1 MVVVEGA
8 GGRQHHHPGAR
19 VGGGEFGRLVGGL
32 HRVGEHPLKGVHV
45 GLGDLVRVG
54 AAPDR
59 PGPVDH
65 QPGADGGRV
74 AALRVGLAPPLEPV
88 VVLLGQFLED
98 FQARPA
104 FVPVLP
110 GRLDVGGGLL
120 PLPPAGAEDGL
131 DEGVVAGVGPRRPG
145 HFRVELGTGHQAV
158 QGGVEHRPLPGTTHP
173 GGYGGHTDT
182 GGREDEDADHRVI
195 MPPRAPLGK
204 GIARPLPARPGAT
217 FRSGPDTKG
226 GGRGRGHTPADYPP
240 DRWQTR
246 VTGEAAPRWNSSVRG
261 TRST

>member
-1 MVVVEGA
+1 MARPVVGGAGLEPREEAGELAVVVVEGA
-8 GGRQHHHPGAR
+8 GGRQHHHPGAG

-45 GLGDLVRVG
+45 GLGDLVGVG

-120 PLPPAGAEDGL
+120 PLP
-131 DEGVVAGVGPRRPG
+131 R
-145 HFRVELGTGHQAV
+145 
-158 QGGVEHRPLPGTTHP
+158 
-173 GGYGGHTDT
+173 
-182 GGREDEDADHRVI
+182 
-195 MPPRAPLGK
+195 RAPRTASTK
-204 GIARPLPARPGAT
+204 ASWPG
-217 FRSGPDTKG
+217 
-226 GGRGRGHTPADYPP
+226 
-240 DRWQTR
+240 
-246 VTGEAAPRWNSSVRG
+246 SVRG
-261 TRST
+261 GPARSGSSWARGTRPCRAGSNAARSRERRTREAMEATPIPAAAKTKMLITA